1 MAGDRYR
8 AGQAHDG
15 GPLENWHR
23 VCVPWFRSRMREG
36 TQSHC
41 EERRQAWPDR
51 ERYARHVS
59 DLYFKQRWLRAEE
72 DIVAVGILP
81 NKPWI
86 PLEGGD
92 ELNVVTGEIKNAAE
106 GQELLQEAES
116 RQTATLGQD
125 TLPLGTPAVRTRR
138 RTRTGDSRCSSTDRC
153 TRTVGAPACCSMGP
167 TNGEGQ

>member
-41 EERRQAWPDR
+41 EERRQAWPAR

-59 DLYFKQRWLRAEE
+59 DLDFQQRWLRAEE
-72 DIVAVGILP
+72 DIV
-81 NKPWI
+81 NQS
-86 PLEGGD
+86 
-92 ELNVVTGEIKNAAE
+92 VTGEE
-106 GQELLQEAES
+106 DPFEALDHQPPGS
-116 RQTATLGQD
+116 DRGSQ
-125 TLPLGTPAVRTRR
+125 PA
-138 RTRTGDSRCSSTDRC
+138 G
-153 TRTVGAPACCSMGP
+153 
-167 TNGEGQ
+167 